1 MASVS
6 LTNYPK
12 ELQLSIL
19 DLLDVVDLI
28 PMKAVNKHFCALTEA
43 LIYKHIDITWRPNE
57 TPPITLLLRTLI
69 DQPELCQRIRGL
81 RLDGEGF
88 TTSGGYPDEPP
99 TLPVASLS
107 IAKASELIR
116 SSNVP
121 YAQQWTEELQ
131 FGHVD
136 AIVALLISMLP
147 KLTTLHLGP
156 NFTVESRLLGQ
167 MLRSALS
174 QSPPASRLPAFEQL
188 RQVTFCRRTNEYR
201 QRTVNNSA
209 DVLPFFYLPAI
220 HDLSVSIDNPKD
232 FSWHDRAP
240 TPSSLRSLEVY
251 RLRENRLGPLLTT
264 LSGLQKLH
272 WHCFYQDDLDCDVSR
287 DVVDLDEVT
296 RALGRVGNTLI
307 DLTIE
312 AETSPAILAGDYEPP
327 PLAISGSLMG
337 LSRLRQVKKLCV
349 PWVFL
354 MGQSPPGGCRLG
366 HLLPPTLQLLKLSAD
381 LDEPAEKW
389 MWYDPDSIIQAIKT
403 AVHDSTMSSLP
414 DLRRIIL
421 PIPQCVGD
429 LTEERRAQLRQLSDR
444 VGIQLEPEDD

>member
-6 LTNYPK
+6 LTNCPK
-12 ELQLSIL
+12 ELQLSML
-19 DLLDVVDLI
+19 DSLDVVELI
-28 PMKAVNKHFCALTEA
+28 PMNAVNKHFRALTEA
-43 LIYKHIDITWRPNE
+43 LIYRHIEITWRPNE

-69 DQPELCQRIRGL
+69 DRPELCQLIHGL

-88 TTSGGYPDEPP
+88 ATSSGYPDEPP
-99 TLPVASLS
+99 ALPVASLS
-107 IAKASELIR
+107 IAKASELIELT
-116 SSNVP
+116 NVP

-131 FGHVD
+131 SGHVD

-147 KLTTLHLGP
+147 QLTTLHLGP
-156 NFTVESRLLGQ
+156 NFTVESRLLEQ
-167 MLRSALS
+167 MLRSALC

-201 QRTVNNSA
+201 QRTANNSA

-232 FSWHDRAP
+232 FSWHGRAP
-240 TPSSLRSLEVY
+240 TPSSLRSLEAY

-327 PLAISGSLMG
+327 PLAISGSLMC

-354 MGQSPPGGCRLG
+354 MGQSPPGRCRLG
-366 HLLPPTLQLLKLSAD
+366 HLLPPTLELLKLSAD
-381 LDEPAEKW
+381 LDEPAERW
-389 MWYDPDSIIQAIKT
+389 MWYDPDSIIQAIKS

-429 LTEERRAQLRQLSDR
+429 LTEERRVELRQLSDS